1 MLEKAQLRTH
11 YLAVRRSLAPE
22 HMAIWSQRIVENI
35 IDNDAFVQAKVIM
48 GYLAMPGEPN
58 IDEALKAALRMG
70 KIVCVPAFTA
80 KKGVMLAARL
90 STFDDLV
97 VGAYGIRA
105 VPQNAETLSETAID
119 LILTPG
125 LVFTGDGARL
135 GLGGGYYDRFLPL
148 AANACRMG
156 VLFECFLRESLPLE
170 EHDMRVHCLAM
181 ESRVVRCDMN

>member
-11 YLAVRRSLAPE
+11 YLAVRHSLAPE
-22 HMAIWSQRIVENI
+22 HMAAWSRRIVENI
-35 IDNDAFVQAKVIM
+35 IENDAFVQAKIIM

-58 IDEALKAALRMG
+58 IDEALKTALRMG
-70 KIVCVPAFTA
+70 KIICVPAFTA
-80 KKGVMLAARL
+80 KKGVMLAAKL
-90 STFDDLV
+90 STFDELV

-105 VPQNAETLSETAID
+105 VPRDAETFSADTID

-148 AANACRMG
+148 ATNACRMG
-156 VLFECFLRESLPLE
+156 VLFECFFRESLPLE
-170 EHDMRVHCLAM
+170 EHDQRVHCLAM